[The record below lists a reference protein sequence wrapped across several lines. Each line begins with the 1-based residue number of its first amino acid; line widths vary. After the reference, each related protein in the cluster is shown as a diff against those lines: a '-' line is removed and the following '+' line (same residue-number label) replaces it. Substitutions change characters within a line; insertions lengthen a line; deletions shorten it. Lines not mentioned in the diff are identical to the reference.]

1 MNEKSKAL
9 PETVEQAVNI
19 LLSELSLKE
28 KAAIANMQK
37 NNLTDLHFSLGRF
50 IRNKFSLVV
59 DNKELMKSCRLLL
72 GKQELHPDDASS
84 IIIESLWKN
93 LQDTYALRVVE

>member
-1 MNEKSKAL
+1 MNERSKAL
-9 PETVEQAVNI
+9 PKTVEQAVDI

-50 IRNKFSLVV
+50 IRNEFNLLA
-59 DNKELMKSCRLLL
+59 DNEKLMDSCRLLS
-72 GKQELHPDDASS
+72 GKQDLHVDDDSTV
-84 IIIESLWKN
+84 IIELLWKS
-93 LQDTYALRVVE
+93 LQDPYALRLVK

>member
-1 MNEKSKAL
+1 MNERSKAL
-9 PETVEQAVNI
+9 PKTVEQAVDI

-50 IRNKFSLVV
+50 IRNEFNFLA
-59 DNKELMKSCRLLL
+59 DNEELMDSCRLLS
-72 GKQELHPDDASS
+72 GKQDLHVDDDSTV
-84 IIIESLWKN
+84 IIELLWKS
-93 LQDTYALRVVE
+93 LQDPYALRLVK